1 MLVTEEKQR
10 RREAFERTA
19 MPVVLDATFVGVL
32 FGWKCRTRFFPPLFR
47 SPHLEH
53 PIFRWAVDGMNSKKV
68 SSETGAVKKNCALT
82 QREALK
88 FVRL

>member
-1 MLVTEEKQR
+1 MFCLGGSVASHILSINNTYS
-10 RREAFERTA
+10 
-19 MPVVLDATFVGVL
+19 
-32 FGWKCRTRFFPPLFR
+32 TRFFTPLFR

-53 PIFRWAVDGMNSKKV
+53 PIFRWAADGMNSKKV